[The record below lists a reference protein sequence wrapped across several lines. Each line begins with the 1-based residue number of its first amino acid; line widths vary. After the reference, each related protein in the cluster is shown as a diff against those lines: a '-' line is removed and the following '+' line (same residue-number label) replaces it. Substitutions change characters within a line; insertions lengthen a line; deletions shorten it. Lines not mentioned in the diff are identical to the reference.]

1 MCRNEYDHTLIT
13 DCLYYTRAHARLVML
28 TGDNWN
34 GGGSCS
40 CGGIGGAST
49 SYCSGACTLLVGYWP
64 SRSSEATQPAQQA
77 LVVSGRLLVKWK
89 GGDSKNIKASSKATD
104 FHTRG
109 SHCKFAVR
117 SATVGAVGPNLSH
130 KCDCQSGCAKCLL
143 KPS

>member
-1 MCRNEYDHTLIT
+1 
-13 DCLYYTRAHARLVML
+13 ML

-77 LVVSGRLLVKWK
+77 LVVSGRLLVKLK
-89 GGDSKNIKASSKATD
+89 GVESKNIRASGRAEN
-104 FHTRG
+104 FHTKG
-109 SHCKFAVR
+109 SHCRSAVR
-117 SATVGAVGPNLSH
+117 SATVGAVGPNLSRQCESH
-130 KCDCQSGCAKCLL
+130 FECTNCLL
-143 KPS
+143 KP